1 MPETA
6 GRIEQEDHS
15 LVATLDQV
23 ARVVEAAGIGTVDP
37 EERVRAESLAL
48 ALARTGDGHLSDS
61 IAPAVTFVAALMSD
75 LAVDLAADIA
85 ATRRLVGELERSA
98 GLPPTAVGHELLRG
112 SRVWQL
118 PADVALHVQLSLLRI
133 FAQAQAVSVW
143 TASAGEKPRCVGE
156 VGQGGGGPVLAERL
170 ADKLL
175 RTAGANP
182 SLHGR
187 GITGM
192 RVERGQLAAA
202 GVIVQGSG
210 DPAGDTEVLLE
221 AAAPVIGA
229 ILDRIELLT
238 TGALDGPSM
247 ISALERRLAR
257 LRYDLHDGPQQ
268 DVHLLALDLRLF
280 RDQLAPVVR
289 DEPDGRRLLGR
300 LDDLEAQLVAL
311 DSELRHISTSMQSP
325 FLPAGTLADALN
337 AITEG
342 FASRAGIRPEVALS
356 GDLTVL
362 SDSQQ
367 ITLLALVREGL
378 NNVQKHSG
386 AQHVTITI
394 AAHDRGVDAQ
404 VTDDGRGFD
413 PERTLVQAAR
423 EGHLGVVGIHERV
436 RMLGGHA
443 RIESRPGGP
452 TVISVTLPTWKG
464 ARAKTGP
471 GPARR

>member
-1 MPETA
+1 MPEIA
-6 GRIEQEDHS
+6 GPTEQDHS

-23 ARVVEAAGIGTVDP
+23 ARIVEAAGTGAIDP
-37 EERVRAESLAL
+37 EERVRAETLAL
-48 ALARTGDGHLSDS
+48 ALARTGNGHLSGS
-61 IAPAVTFVAALMSD
+61 IAPAVTFVAVLLSD
-75 LAVDLAADIA
+75 MAVDLAADIPTA
-85 ATRRLVGELERSA
+85 RRLVRQLEQGA
-98 GLPPTAVGHELLRG
+98 GLPATAVGHELLRG

-118 PADVALHVQLSLLRI
+118 PADVALHVQLSLLQI
-133 FAQAQAVSVW
+133 FTHARGVSVW
-143 TASAGEKPRCVGE
+143 TAAPGEQPRCVGR
-156 VGQGGGGPVLAERL
+156 VGHGGGDQAEAERLAERL
-170 ADKLL
+170 LSPGPGHNSA
-175 RTAGANP
+175 RTHGA
-182 SLHGR
+182 
-187 GITGM
+187 TGM
-192 RVERGQLAAA
+192 VVDRGQLPAAA
-202 GVIVQGSG
+202 LILQDSG
-210 DPAGDTEVLLE
+210 EISADTGVLLE
-221 AAAPVIGA
+221 ASAPVIGA

-238 TGALDGPSM
+238 TGALDGPSV

-280 RDQLAPVVR
+280 RDQLAPVVSA
-289 DEPDGRRLLGR
+289 DPDAGRILGR

-325 FLPAGTLADALN
+325 FLPAGSLPDALE
-337 AITEG
+337 AITEA
-342 FASRAGIRPEVALS
+342 FASRSGIQPEVKLT

-386 AQHVTITI
+386 ARRVTITL

-404 VTDDGRGFD
+404 VTDDGCGFD

-452 TVISVTLPTWKG
+452 TVISVSLPTWKG
-464 ARAKTGP
+464 TRAKRRVR
-471 GPARR
+471 PARR